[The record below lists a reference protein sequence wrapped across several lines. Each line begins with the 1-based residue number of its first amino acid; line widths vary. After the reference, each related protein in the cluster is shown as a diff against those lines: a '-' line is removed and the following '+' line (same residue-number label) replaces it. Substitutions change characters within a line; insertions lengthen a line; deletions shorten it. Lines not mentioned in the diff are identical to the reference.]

1 MSRCRRDRAAVPLGR
16 VLGPNVISY
25 SAGSRGEKGKQWQ
38 AASALL
44 SGSWEA
50 KLEFDD
56 VSYNTEIS
64 ACENGEQWQG
74 AFALLSEV
82 GQSKLETNEIV
93 TALTE
98 HCVRK
103 GLAVAEGF
111 GAGERVVGSEAGA

>member
-1 MSRCRRDRAAVPLGR
+1 M
-16 VLGPNVISY
+16 
-25 SAGSRGEKGKQWQ
+25 
-38 AASALL
+38 
-44 SGSWEA
+44 
-50 KLEFDD
+50 
-56 VSYNTEIS
+56 SYNAEIS